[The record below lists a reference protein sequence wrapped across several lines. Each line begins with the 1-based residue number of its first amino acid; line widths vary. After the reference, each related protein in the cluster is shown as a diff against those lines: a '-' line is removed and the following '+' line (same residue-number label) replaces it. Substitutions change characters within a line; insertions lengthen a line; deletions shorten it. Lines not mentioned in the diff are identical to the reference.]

1 MTWSSLF
8 ILFFLG
14 IGVGFINVISAGG
27 SLISLPVLVFLGLPS
42 AMANGTNRIG
52 ILAQNI
58 SAFIEFYRKGLIKWK
73 LSLLLSVPAVIA
85 SLIGATFAM
94 DLPDTTFNNIMAII
108 MVVVILLIL
117 FKPQQYV
124 KMKNQEF
131 TLTKKILLFISF
143 LIVGFYGGFIQAGV
157 GFLIIAFLSILASK
171 LMLVEMHS
179 IKTVVITIYMLT
191 STVVYI
197 MHGQVN
203 WSYAI
208 ILAIGSWIGGWL
220 GSKFA
225 MKVSE
230 KFLKI
235 IMTIVIFSMASILLL
250 F

>member
-1 MTWSSLF
+1 MTWSILF

-14 IGVGFINVISAGG
+14 MVVGIVNVISAGG

-73 LSLLLSVPAVIA
+73 LSLLLSIPAVIA
-85 SLIGATFAM
+85 SVIGAAFAI
-94 DLPDTTFNNIMAII
+94 DLPDTVFNNIMAII
-108 MVVVILLIL
+108 MVVVILLTL
-117 FKPQQYV
+117 FKPQQHV
-124 KMKNQEF
+124 KGKNREI
-131 TLTKKILLFISF
+131 TIGKTILLFISF
-143 LIVGFYGGFIQAGV
+143 LLVGFYGGFIQAGV
-157 GFLIIAFLSILASK
+157 GFLIIAFLTLFASQ
-171 LMLVEMHS
+171 LRLVEMHS
-179 IKTVVITIYMLT
+179 IKTVVVTIYMLI

-203 WSYAI
+203 WLYAV
-208 ILAIGSWIGGWL
+208 ILALGSWIGGWL

-230 KFLKI
+230 KILK
-235 IMTIVIFSMASILLL
+235 MTMTLVIFAMAMVLL
-250 F
+250 FF